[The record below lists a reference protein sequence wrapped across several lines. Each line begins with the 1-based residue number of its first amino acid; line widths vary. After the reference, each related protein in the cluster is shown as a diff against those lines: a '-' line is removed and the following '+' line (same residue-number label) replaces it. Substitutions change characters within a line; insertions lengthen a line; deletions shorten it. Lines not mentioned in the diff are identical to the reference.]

1 MTRGVSR
8 IHHLVFAIKPEHFR
22 KAIEDFSFVFGTAF
36 YGPFVH
42 EGRNQVAVSWDA
54 GLELQ
59 SPVDIGD
66 GSALSAFLKE
76 RGDGLYGFVFR
87 VRDLDFS
94 IERLAQ
100 AGMQPI
106 ARVNGLSGPE
116 PWRERLS
123 RLDEAIYAGFYGMNF
138 ALGQIEPFAD

>member
-1 MTRGVSR
+1 MIGKISR
-8 IHHLVFAIKPEHFR
+8 VHHLVFAIKPERFR

-42 EGRNQVAVSWDA
+42 DTRNQVAVSWDA

-59 SPVDIGD
+59 SPVDIED
-66 GSALSAFLKE
+66 GSALSKFLKE
-76 RGDGLYGFVFR
+76 RGEGLYGFIFR

-100 AGMQPI
+100 AGMQPAVRI
-106 ARVNGLSGPE
+106 NGLSGPE
-116 PWRERLS
+116 P
-123 RLDEAIYAGFYGMNF
+123 
-138 ALGQIEPFAD
+138 